1 MLITRSFVSL
11 PSSKRLQSLW
21 LMKSGCVWGCLG
33 WSLTMIRRN
42 TAKQGP
48 SPTSTPWNKHG
59 ISQNERGK
67 GREQVVMP

>member
-1 MLITRSFVSL
+1 
-11 PSSKRLQSLW
+11 
-21 LMKSGCVWGCLG
+21 
-33 WSLTMIRRN
+33 MIRRN